1 MIVDYIKYI
10 KKNQINFLNIA
21 TKNPSLSFGGTLT
34 YYGFSIPLCGHSG
47 KRFIAYHY
55 LWFIKNWLATSSF
68 SSLYIE
74 HVE

>member
-47 KRFIAYHY
+47 KRLIAYHY
-55 LWFIKNWLATSSF
+55 L
-68 SSLYIE
+68 
-74 HVE
+74 